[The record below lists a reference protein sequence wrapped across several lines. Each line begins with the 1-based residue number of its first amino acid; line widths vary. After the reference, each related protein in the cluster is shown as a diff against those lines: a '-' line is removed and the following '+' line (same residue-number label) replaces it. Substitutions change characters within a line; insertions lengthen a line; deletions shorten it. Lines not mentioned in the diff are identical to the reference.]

1 MVYEL
6 YKDTDLDK
14 ARQNKT
20 QLYMQNIF
28 PNTITWDESF
38 DYMTKVVE
46 EDSPV
51 RIGKYFTI
59 ITHTAHHHI
68 EKVKSVCNE
77 IEKLNNRS
85 ANVDIADAH
94 MYMGLTAKSESIGKH
109 HDDCEVIFWQCIGKT
124 EWTVDENNKYILSP
138 GDCLYI
144 PKGMMHEVKS
154 LSPRMGISFG
164 F

>member
-1 MVYEL
+1 MVYDL
-6 YKDTDLDK
+6 SKDSKLSE
-14 ARQNKT
+14 ARATQT

-28 PNTITWDESF
+28 PKTITWDESF

-59 ITHTAHHHI
+59 ITHTAHYHLD
-68 EKVKSVCNE
+68 KVKTICNE
-77 IEKLNNRS
+77 IEKLENRN

-109 HDDCEVIFWQCIGKT
+109 HDDCEVIFWQCIGQT
-124 EWTVDENNKYILSP
+124 EWTVGENDKYILCP
-138 GDCLYI
+138 GDCIYI
-144 PKGMMHEVKS
+144 PKGTMHEVKS
-154 LSPRMGISFG
+154 LSPRMGVSFG